1 MEREIRRRDFFRWA
15 TMAGAFIAS
24 GKETSAQSPTP
35 PPIVAQTVSGS
46 VSGIVNNGVSVFHAI
61 PYAAPPVGALRFGA
75 PGDPTPW
82 QGVRNCTRIGPSA
95 PQGASRLDGVMGVLP
110 PFEQSEDCLTLS
122 VWTPAPDSARRPVF
136 VWLHGGAYVTGGG
149 DLPFYSGS
157 TLARTGDI
165 VVVNVNYRLGALGYL
180 HLPGI
185 DGKGGATANGGL
197 LDQVQALRWVRDNV
211 AAFGGDPAN
220 ITIGGQSAGGS
231 SVLALLAMPE
241 ARKMIRRAIVQSPV
255 AKTLSVDRARQVTQQ
270 FLSAIGIP
278 GVDLAKLRE
287 LSASAILDAQL
298 TVQARIAA
306 SGDLSLPFQIVTGS
320 SDTPVEPGDAVASG
334 AASAIPLLIGT
345 TRDEVRAWLG
355 QDSKMLEAT
364 NWDIVEKLYGMAGVA
379 APFGYSYA
387 KWKAGDEKP
396 WQVLS
401 AMATNATFLKPVITI
416 ADGHASHG
424 GEAYVYRFDW
434 RPSPGALF
442 GACHSIELPF
452 VFNNLSDWPASPM
465 LAGFDP
471 SSFRTLA
478 ATVQG
483 MWLSF
488 IRSGK
493 PSAAGS
499 PAWPSRSASH
509 RQCLI
514 FDTEVRMVDD

>member
-1 MEREIRRRDFFRWA
+1 MERDILRRDFLRWA
-15 TMAGAFIAS
+15 TMAGAFVAS
-24 GKETSAQSPTP
+24 GKETLAQSPTP
-35 PPIVAQTVSGS
+35 LPIVAQTVSGS
-46 VSGIVNNGVSVFHAI
+46 VSGIVNNGLAVFHAI
-61 PYAAPPVGALRFGA
+61 PYAAPPVGALRFEA

-82 QGVRNCTRIGPSA
+82 QGVRDCTRIGPSA
-95 PQGASRLDGVMGVLP
+95 PQGASRLDGVMGVPP
-110 PFEQSEDCLTLS
+110 PFVQSEDCLTLTI
-122 VWTPAPDSARRPVF
+122 WTPAPDLARRPVF

-149 DLPFYSGS
+149 EFPFYSGS
-157 TLARTGDI
+157 MLARTGDI

-180 HLPGI
+180 HLPEV
-185 DGKGGATANGGL
+185 DGKGGASANRGL
-197 LDQVQALRWVRDNV
+197 LDQALALRWLRDNV

-255 AKTLSVDRARQVTQQ
+255 AKTLSVERAREVTQQ
-270 FLSAIGIP
+270 FLSATGVP
-278 GVDLAKLRE
+278 GVDLARLRE
-287 LSASAILDAQL
+287 LPASAILAAQL
-298 TVQARIAA
+298 TVQSQIAA
-306 SGDLSLPFQIVTGS
+306 SGDLSLPFQIVMGGS
-320 SDTPVEPGDAVASG
+320 VTPVEPGDAVASG
-334 AASAIPLLIGT
+334 VASSIPLLIGT

-355 QDSKMLEAT
+355 QDSKMLNAT
-364 NWDIVEKLYGMAGVA
+364 NWDVVEKLYGMAGVA
-379 APFGYSYA
+379 APFAYGYA
-387 KWKAGDEKP
+387 KWRAGDEKP

-401 AMATNATFLKPVITI
+401 AMATNATFRKPVVTI

-434 RPSPGALF
+434 QPSTDAFF

-465 LAGFDP
+465 LAGFDR
-471 SSFRTLA
+471 SSFLSLA
-478 ATVQG
+478 TTVQG

-509 RQCLI
+509 RQSLV
-514 FDTEVRMVDD
+514 FDTEVRIVDD